1 MAKNKTYAT
10 TTDANNAV
18 EEPIAMYYA
27 ANSKSILQNFISRA
41 IHLLG
46 MSGLASFS
54 KVSDTTDFI
63 PVIRN
68 GIPKRALDNLM
79 NNTGITVSEIS
90 KIIGTSDRT
99 LRRYTSAQ
107 KLNPEQSERLIELA
121 KLYSRGEEVF
131 GSMENFKGWMN
142 SCVMAIGNKQP
153 KEYLDTSIGID
164 LLMNELGRIEHGIF
178 A

>member
-1 MAKNKTYAT
+1 MAKKKTYT
-10 TTDANNAV
+10 TTDTINKV
-18 EEPIAMYYA
+18 KEPIAMYYT
-27 ANSKSILQNFISRA
+27 ANTKSIFQDFIDRT

-46 MSGLASFS
+46 MSGLSSFS
-54 KVSDTTDFI
+54 KVNDTTDFI

-68 GIPKRALDNLM
+68 GIPKKALDNLM
-79 NNTGITVSEIS
+79 DNTGITTPEIS

-99 LRRYTSAQ
+99 LRRYSSTQ
-107 KLNPEQSERLIELA
+107 KLNSEQSERIIELA

-131 GSMENFKGWMN
+131 GSMENFKSWMN
-142 SCVMAIGNKQP
+142 SLVMALGNKQP
-153 KEYLDTSIGID
+153 KEYLDTSIGIN